1 MSRNILS
8 MFLTSTAQH
17 ERATYTKDAS
27 GAAFA
32 TYALQ
37 NANVKCALWP
47 ADSQTKNDYLR
58 NDIVVTHK
66 ITTDLDLGAK
76 AEDRLTINGK
86 YYLVRGVENFQNN
99 LIAGYP
105 LYVMDVEE
113 RIV

>member
-8 MFLTSTAQH
+8 MFLNSTAQH
-17 ERATYTKDAS
+17 ERAAYTKDAS

-32 TYALQ
+32 TYASQ
-37 NANVKCALWP
+37 TANVKCAIWP
-47 ADSQTKNDYLR
+47 ADSQTKSDYLR

-66 ITTDLDLGAK
+66 IAADVDLGAK
-76 AEDRLTINGK
+76 AEDRITIGSK
-86 YYLVRGVENFQNN
+86 YYLVRGIGDFQNN
-99 LIAGYP
+99 LIANFP